1 MNRDSKNRLDSR
13 GWCGWLNAK
22 KVEGR
27 EKWRVCVFTAAAI
40 HEQIV
45 KIVGKRIAG
54 LEQKSTPTVGG
65 EGDVEIRLS
74 EQ

>member
-1 MNRDSKNRLDSR
+1 M
-13 GWCGWLNAK
+13 NAK